1 MRVVTITSPG
11 GPEVLQIAEKP
22 VPSPKENEVL
32 IRIKAAGI
40 NRPDLFQR
48 KGNYPAPKGVP
59 QDVPGLEVAG
69 IIEECGPGTERW
81 RPGDSVC
88 ALLGGGGYAEYAV
101 VHEGHCLPLPGNSFT
116 EAAALPET
124 IFTVWHNVFQSGRL
138 KQDENFLVHG
148 GAGGIGSTAIQLARC
163 FGAQVFATAG
173 SDEKCRLCE
182 DLGASRAINYK
193 KEDFEE
199 ILKEEGID
207 VILDAIGGD
216 YITKNI
222 RILNPGGRLVFINA
236 VKGGRGEFDVFD
248 IMSRRL
254 VITGSTLRPRDA
266 TFKKSLAEE
275 VEKPV
280 WPLIRSGQF
289 RPEVTATFP
298 LEAASEAHR
307 IMEDNSHVGKIVL
320 VV

>member
-11 GPEVLQIAEKP
+11 GPEVLRIAERP
-22 VPSPKENEVL
+22 VPAPRENEVL

-59 QDVPGLEVAG
+59 QDIPGLEVAG

-81 RPGDSVC
+81 RPGDRVC
-88 ALLGGGGYAEYAV
+88 ALLGGAGYAEYAV

-138 KQDENFLVHG
+138 KQGENFLVHG

-173 SDEKCRLCE
+173 SGEKCRLCE

-199 ILKEEGID
+199 ILREEGID

-254 VITGSTLRPRDA
+254 LITGSTLRPRDA
-266 TFKKSLAEE
+266 AFKKSLAEE
-275 VEKPV
+275 VEKHV

-307 IMEDNSHVGKIVL
+307 LMEDNSHVGKIVL
-320 VV
+320 LV